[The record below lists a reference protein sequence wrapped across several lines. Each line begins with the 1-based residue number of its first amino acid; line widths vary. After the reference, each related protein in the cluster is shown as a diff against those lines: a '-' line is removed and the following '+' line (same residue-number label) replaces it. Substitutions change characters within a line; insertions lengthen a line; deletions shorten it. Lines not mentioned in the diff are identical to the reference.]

1 MRTRTY
7 GAGGFVLTEHELDVP
22 LDHARPDGPRIG
34 VFAREIAA
42 RDGLDRPLLLYF
54 QGGPGMEGNRP
65 GAFPLDPGWLK
76 RALADYRVL
85 FLDDRGTGRSTP
97 VGSLPGMTPPEQAE
111 YLSHFR
117 ADSIVRDAE
126 LIRRELGVERWSVL
140 GQSFGG
146 FCVTTYLSI
155 APEGLREAF
164 LSGGLPPIGTH
175 TDEVYRHTYPRV
187 LERNRRYYERYPED
201 RERVVDI
208 HRRIARR
215 EIVLPSGD
223 VLTARRFQQLGLML
237 GMGDGAQHLHYVVEL
252 PPDSPA
258 FGHDVEANQWFS
270 RNPIFAILHEACY
283 ADGCVTGWSA
293 ERLRPSDFDDPE
305 LFTGEHVYSWMFEDY
320 GVLRPL
326 RDAAQLLAER
336 EWPRLYDEELLARN
350 EVPAAAIVYCDDMY
364 VERMLSERTAAS
376 IRGLRVW
383 LTNEFEHDGLRVDGE
398 RILDRLFALTR
409 EQMPLP

>member
-7 GAGGFVLTEHELDVP
+7 RAGGYVLAEHELDVP
-22 LDHARPDGPRIG
+22 LDHERPAGPRIG

-42 RDGLDRPLLLYF
+42 RDGLERPLLVYF

-65 GAFPLDPGWLK
+65 GVFPLDPGWLK

-97 VGSLPGMTPPEQAE
+97 VGSLPGMPPAEQAE

-126 LIRRELGVERWSVL
+126 LVRRELGVERWSVL

-164 LSGGLPPIGTH
+164 LSGGLPPVGMH

-201 RERVVDI
+201 RERVAEI

-237 GMGDGAQHLHYVVEL
+237 GMGDGAQALHYVVEL

-293 ERLRPSDFDDPE
+293 ERLRPQDFDDPE

-320 GVLRPL
+320 GVLQPL
-326 RDAAQLLAER
+326 REAAQLLAER
-336 EWPRLYDEELLARN
+336 EWPRLYDEEQLGRN
-350 EVPAAAIVYCDDMY
+350 EVPAAAIVYGDDMY
-364 VERMLSERTAAS
+364 VERTLSERTAAS

-398 RILDRLFALTR
+398 RILDRLFALAR
-409 EQMPLP
+409 EQMA